1 MLLQI
6 FHIVQSAFEIY
17 TYALIIYIFMSWF
30 PGARESSLG
39 LFLGRIS
46 EPYLE
51 QFRRF
56 IPPLGMIDISPLIA
70 IIVLQ
75 FAARSGLP
83 VLFQLLS
90 GLF

>member
-1 MLLQI
+1 MLVQIYNLLQT
-6 FHIVQSAFEIY
+6 AFQVY
-17 TYALIIYIFMSWF
+17 MYALIIYILMSWF
-30 PGARESSLG
+30 PGARESTFG
-39 LFLGRIS
+39 EFLGRIC

-70 IIVLQ
+70 IVVLQ
-75 FAARSGLP
+75 FAVYNGLP
-83 VLFQLLS
+83 VLFQLIS